1 MCLSPFLLALSWS
14 FHLLLP
20 QSVCIWYAYICLNY
34 ICICLAIMISHDTQF
49 CDLSFNLSI
58 VLAFGLLA
66 LRSICHP
73 CPAVQ
78 GCCVTG
84 SWPVPPDNLPSVG
97 DGKAGETEAG
107 VFVPPA
113 LCLRQHLWQQPLYSY
128 PTCSLG
134 PPWLHHRLVGPG
146 SRALALPS
154 SFVLL
159 AGGWK
164 KLPADADLWVSSLP
178 TG

>member
-1 MCLSPFLLALSWS
+1 M
-14 FHLLLP
+14 
-20 QSVCIWYAYICLNY
+20 
-34 ICICLAIMISHDTQF
+34 
-49 CDLSFNLSI
+49 
-58 VLAFGLLA
+58 
-66 LRSICHP
+66 
-73 CPAVQ
+73 
-78 GCCVTG
+78 
-84 SWPVPPDNLPSVG
+84 PPDNLPSVG

-128 PTCSLG
+128 PTCRLG

-164 KLPADADLWVSSLP
+164 KLPADADL
-178 TG
+178 